1 MEDCGISAWGK
12 STGRFVA
19 TGVTHQVKTFYI
31 LCTFRM
37 TLKKKLIFQI
47 NHKLLDYFTNEM
59 LLRRLTKTLIQN
71 VKKLL
76 TEAIFQFFQTKFS

>member
-1 MEDCGISAWGK
+1 
-12 STGRFVA
+12 
-19 TGVTHQVKTFYI
+19 
-31 LCTFRM
+31 M

-76 TEAIFQFFQTKFS
+76 TEAIFQFFQTRFS